1 MAIGTT
7 TAATTITAAI
17 PATTNILILRGGAA
31 VCVTATGPGRN
42 SAEALDCRV
51 GGGCTVGA
59 GDSRSGGETRV
70 GGTST
75 ACAPTSGADAS
86 GIRAIELY
94 KSRPN
99 SAAVW

>member
-7 TAATTITAAI
+7 TAAATITAAM
-17 PATTNILILRGGAA
+17 PVTMNILFLRGGAA
-31 VCVTATGPGRN
+31 VCVTAAGAGRS
-42 SAEALDCRV
+42 SADARDCRV

-59 GDSRSGGETRV
+59 DDPWSGGETRV

-94 KSRPN
+94 RSRPN